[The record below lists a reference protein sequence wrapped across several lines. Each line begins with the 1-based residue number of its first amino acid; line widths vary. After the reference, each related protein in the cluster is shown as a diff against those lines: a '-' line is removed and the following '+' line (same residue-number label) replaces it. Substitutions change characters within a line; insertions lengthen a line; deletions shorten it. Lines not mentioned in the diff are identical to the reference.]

1 MQQLIQVQLG
11 PWSEVVE
18 MFGWD
23 QSTGT
28 NAYEYIGHGFNQ
40 SMQRDGF
47 QGSWA
52 QLWKDH
58 EDILW
63 VQMVAPEGR
72 LNGYRAVLQAFM
84 AAARIGHAAYK
95 QRQAQIQSQ
104 KAIFH
109 LPVGMTFVSTRC
121 VQLLHYPP
129 YEARTYS
136 DYLYSNTN
144 RRCEALLRL
153 NGVKADK
160 LVAMER
166 VCDLVPLAASGSNA
180 PVINDVRWAFQ
191 DYAQAMLLALLPVDD
206 KRTAP
211 VVAYGSSAPE
221 WFMRVY
227 EDQMKKQFK
236 KSPKVLDVAMIK
248 LKKNDPTETPVLFAN
263 HPADYLMH
271 DADSK
276 KPSAPGTS
284 TPPSQDRVA
293 PTQAVVAAQPAS
305 SPSTQ
310 VSSGPPVINPV
321 KRPVSKATI
330 MKEDLIAA
338 RWQAQMA
345 ADWHA
350 DPKKTLQAA
359 KAHWEERKSEIARAV
374 KDHDQEFNFA
384 PWKPDA

>member
-11 PWSEVVE
+11 PWSDVVE
-18 MFGWD
+18 LFGWD

-40 SMQRDGF
+40 TMQRDGF

-52 QLWKDH
+52 QLWKDSQ
-58 EDILW
+58 DILW

-72 LNGYRAVLQAFM
+72 LNGYRAVMQAFL
-84 AAARIGHAAYK
+84 AAAKTGLAVYK
-95 QRQAQIQSQ
+95 QHQAQIQSQ

-109 LPVGMTFVSTRC
+109 LPIGMTMVSTRC
-121 VQLLHYPP
+121 IQFLHYPP

-166 VCDLVPLAASGSNA
+166 VCDAVPLAASGSNA
-180 PVINDVRWAFQ
+180 PVINDMEWHFLP
-191 DYAQAMLLALLPVDD
+191 YAQAMLTALTPIDD
-206 KRTAP
+206 TRTAP
-211 VVAYGSSAPE
+211 VIAYGSAAPE
-221 WFMRVY
+221 WFQRAYPTQV
-227 EDQMKKQFK
+227 KRP
-236 KSPKVLDVAMIK
+236 PKLLDVIMIALGSNK
-248 LKKNDPTETPVLFAN
+248 DVLTPVLFAN
-263 HPADYLMH
+263 HPADFLMH
-271 DADSK
+271 DKDSD
-276 KPSAPGTS
+276 PSPGRGSS
-284 TPPSQDRVA
+284 TPPSANRTA
-293 PTQAVVAAQPAS
+293 PVESVSHAS
-305 SPSTQ
+305 AQ
-310 VSSGPPVINPV
+310 VSSGPPVLRPAR
-321 KRPVSKATI
+321 RPVSKATI

-350 DPKKTLQAA
+350 DPKKTLAAA
-359 KAHWEERKSEIARAV
+359 KAHWNERKSEIARAV
-374 KDHDQEFNFA
+374 RDHDQEFSFA
-384 PWKPDA
+384 PWKPTP